1 MVMTRRA
8 ISRIMEEDFRFHDNA
23 VINDDGTVSVQGN
36 MDIREHVTNFRIKF
50 RSVSGELDCGGGRLR
65 SLINGPETV
74 GASFFC
80 EQNSLTTLE
89 GAPKSV
95 GIFFNCSD
103 NNISSLRYAPT
114 TIGRDFLITY
124 RNNLGLLLVP
134 EMRCNAITFES
145 AERKRNLGIEL
156 VESIVTKYCGS
167 GPKGTIALAS
177 QLIENGFTSNLGF

>member
-36 MDIREHVTNFRIKF
+36 MDIR
-50 RSVSGELDCGGGRLR
+50 ELDCGGGRLR